1 MNERSTEHRLDLLFT
16 EEEPWSELERL
27 ARRPPPDLIAC
38 LRERLPRLRGAALDR
53 CVELLAGLGAAGQ
66 PLLVELL
73 GRGKK
78 VTASALVALSK
89 EGTCLRYD
97 ELSPWLDSRDERVL
111 RAAIGAAGFVDD
123 HRLAQ
128 RVFAHWE
135 GERRLDVAL
144 CLGRMRAKEHT
155 ADLVDLL
162 VGRHGELGPVHWEF
176 VAVALEAMAD
186 PAAVPAV
193 RQLLREAP
201 ESRVWS
207 LVQILRAASRED
219 RLADWISPEQEY
231 DVEALRRAWLAERSS
246 PLGVRSFTGVHASL
260 AEILLCG
267 TSRVRLGYPPMVS
280 AGSWPR
286 WGRALTI
293 DGTVLYRA
301 NSDCPT
307 CETFLAWAGA
317 ERPRIDADQVGQA
330 LAHVPEL
337 SASWLRRIEPAL
349 TPLPSGRAYVA
360 LVELELERID
370 LATKERSWYADRD
383 RYRESQDPDSDPDD
397 LPTGSTWPGTAH
409 YQAKA
414 LIRSDPPT
422 AVTVMPT
429 QSLDDFDEALMG
441 ERIASLGT
449 GQRPAAL
456 ALGWFEHRDI
466 VGEFPE
472 AVLQLVVLDG
482 HHTVEAYARSDRP
495 ARLIVVAPFAFG
507 SVRAT
512 REHLSQLAT
521 AGTTGS
527 AG

>member
-1 MNERSTEHRLDLLFT
+1 MSEPIREPSTERRLDLLFT
-16 EEEPWSELERL
+16 EEVPWSELQRL
-27 ARRPPPDLIAC
+27 FRQPPPDLIAC
-38 LRERLPRLRGAALDR
+38 LRQRLPRLRGADLHR
-53 CVELLAGLGAAGQ
+53 CVEILAGLGAAGQ

-73 GRGKK
+73 GRSKK

-89 EGTCLRYD
+89 EGTGLRYD
-97 ELSPWLDSRDERVL
+97 ELSPWLDSRDVRVL
-111 RAAIGAAGFVDD
+111 QAAIGAAGFVDD

-144 CLGRMRAKEHT
+144 CLGRMRATEHT

-162 VGRHGELGPVHWEF
+162 AGRLDELENRQWEF
-176 VAVALEAMAD
+176 VAVALESMAD
-186 PAAVPAV
+186 PAAIPAV

-201 ESRVWS
+201 ENRVWS
-207 LVQILRAASRED
+207 LVQILRAASGED

-231 DVEALRRAWLAERSS
+231 DLEALRRAWLAKESP
-246 PLGVRSFTGVHASL
+246 PLGLRSFTGVCPSL

-267 TSRVRLGYPPMVS
+267 ASRVRLGYPPMVS

-286 WGRALTI
+286 WSRALTI
-293 DGTVLYRA
+293 DGTVLYHA

-317 ERPRIDADQVGQA
+317 ERPRVDADQVGQA

-337 SASWLRRIEPAL
+337 SEGWLRRIEPAL

-360 LVELELERID
+360 LVELELERVD
-370 LATKERSWYADRD
+370 LAIKERSWYADRD
-383 RYRESQDPDSDPDD
+383 RYRESQDPDCDPDD

-414 LIRSDPPT
+414 LIRRDPPT

-429 QSLDDFDEALMG
+429 QSLDDFDEALIDM
-441 ERIASLGT
+441 RIASLGA
-449 GQRPAAL
+449 GERPAAL
-456 ALGWFEHRDI
+456 ALGWFEHRTV

-472 AVLQLVVLDG
+472 AVLQLVILDG
-482 HHTVEAYARSDRP
+482 HHTVEAYARSGRP

-512 REHLSQLAT
+512 REHLALLAT
-521 AGTTGS
+521 TG
-527 AG
+527 